1 MKTLL
6 NIAVVVFFI
15 YILKDVIFDKLSKD
29 VIEQANPI
37 QYDST
42 SQIVNSPNDIKIN
55 RSFKIICLGDVNI
68 DELQDTINEVINIF
82 SSQGIGVDFE
92 YHSQIISINEF
103 MITDDYGNLT
113 EIMDNQKLLQTYSE
127 YTSVIFL
134 TDKRLFDSNIRD
146 YVRGYS
152 TGFNI
157 SVRVGNGFIKETMV
171 HELGHILGLKHCDDL
186 SCVMAVN
193 NDDYDSGLFC
203 KKCKNTLN
211 IYE

>member
-6 NIAVVVFFI
+6 NLAVVVFFI
-15 YILKDVIFDKLSKD
+15 YILKDVNFDNLAKD
-29 VIEQANPI
+29 VTEQPNPT
-37 QYDST
+37 QFDS
-42 SQIVNSPNDIKIN
+42 SSHNVRVFDNIKIN

-82 SSQGIGVDFE
+82 SSQGIKVDFE
-92 YHSQIISINEF
+92 YHSQIESISEF
-103 MITDDYGNLT
+103 MITDDFGNLT

-127 YTSVIFL
+127 YTSVVFL

-186 SCVMAVN
+186 SCVMAIN
-193 NDDYDSGLFC
+193 NDDYDTGLFC

>member
-1 MKTLL
+1 MG
-6 NIAVVVFFI
+6 NV
-15 YILKDVIFDKLSKD
+15 
-29 VIEQANPI
+29 
-37 QYDST
+37 
-42 SQIVNSPNDIKIN
+42 DIN
-55 RSFKIICLGDVNI
+55 EF
-68 DELQDTINEVINIF
+68 QDTISEVINIF
-82 SSQGIGVDFE
+82 KSQGIGVDFE
-92 YHSQIISINEF
+92 YHSQIESIDEF
-103 MITDDYGNLT
+103 MITDDGGNLT

-127 YTSVIFL
+127 YTSVVFL

-152 TGFNI
+152 TGFNVT
-157 SVRVGNGFIKETMV
+157 VRVGNGFIKETMV